1 MNDSNSRVESTP
13 SQEVYAGSAS
23 AVHAYTLSS
32 SRMTL
37 LINGEIA
44 VGLLLI
50 VLLLLPVC
58 IKQLKN
64 SVTAFMINTHT
75 QKIQTKRGIPVR
87 PCGRDSFTWF
97 PPLKQSHEAM
107 GLHEC
112 WWLLGMRLVCVCSC
126 SSFVKYSPSQGY
138 WETFW
143 LPITMIIR
151 GNTCPKKGGIS
162 MSSA

>member
-1 MNDSNSRVESTP
+1 MALDTNSLHHKLMNDSNSRVESTP

-64 SVTAFMINTHT
+64 SVTAFTI
-75 QKIQTKRGIPVR
+75 
-87 PCGRDSFTWF
+87 D
-97 PPLKQSHEAM
+97 LKHRSS
-107 GLHEC
+107 
-112 WWLLGMRLVCVCSC
+112 LL
-126 SSFVKYSPSQGY
+126 QG
-138 WETFW
+138 
-143 LPITMIIR
+143 P
-151 GNTCPKKGGIS
+151 
-162 MSSA
+162 